1 MKLTPEQKKYKKEL
15 FKLVKKKK
23 TEFNQINNILQVS
36 ELPISIRNQIDEN
49 LFQNS
54 IKSTNNL
61 KLLKMLH
68 YNGCN
73 KDTDK
78 VTEEDNLSNS
88 INLLFNL
95 CPKKDIKEIF
105 YWLLSIG
112 SKIKCDVI
120 YYNKIYKEENIE
132 ELNLFFYLL
141 KIRNKEKAEVYLDYL
156 INERKEIFDYR
167 DDKNG
172 NLFHLLF
179 ARTNNFNIHYVN
191 LDKLLQYIDINHKN
205 NDGDTPL
212 HIGLKEKH
220 NIVNIYNKL
229 KQKNYI
235 NDKLRNKDNI
245 SVRKMYLNKINPQ
258 NGNFVYKM

>member
-23 TEFNQINNILQVS
+23 TEFNQINNILSVS
-36 ELPISIRNQIDEN
+36 GLPITIRNQIDEN

-78 VTEEDNLSNS
+78 VKEEDNLSNS
-88 INLLFNL
+88 INLLFDL

-112 SKIKCDVI
+112 AKIKLEV
-120 YYNKIYKEENIE
+120 YYYKKIYREEHIE
-132 ELNLFFYLL
+132 ELNLFYYLFN
-141 KIRNKEKAEVYLDYL
+141 IRNIKKSEVYLDYL

-179 ARTNNFNIHYVN
+179 ARTNYICIYYVN
-191 LDKLLQYIDINHKN
+191 LDKLIKNIDINHKN

-212 HIGLKEKH
+212 HIALKEKH
-220 NIVNIYNKL
+220 NIVNTYNKL

-235 NDKLRNKDNI
+235 NDKLRNNDNI
-245 SVRKMYLNKINPQ
+245 SVRKMYLDKIS
-258 NGNFVYKM
+258 K